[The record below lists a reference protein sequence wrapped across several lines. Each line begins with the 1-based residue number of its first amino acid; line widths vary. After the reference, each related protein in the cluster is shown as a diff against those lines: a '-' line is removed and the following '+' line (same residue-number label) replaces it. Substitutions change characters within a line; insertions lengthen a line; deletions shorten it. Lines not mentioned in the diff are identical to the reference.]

1 MKQHILVTGGAG
13 YIGSHAV
20 RALIAAGYDVTVIDT
35 LKGGHRQFVPPEAH
49 FFETDIG
56 DTQTMREI
64 FQQQK
69 DREMPIQAVIHFAGR
84 IEAGLSGKER
94 DDFTYNN
101 VVCGERLLRIC
112 EEFEVNTF
120 IFSSTAAV
128 YGEPEE
134 VPIRET
140 SDLRPVNYY
149 GTTKLEFERR
159 LKVETEKEGRNFRY
173 VALRYFN
180 AAGAHPDGGIGEWH
194 PHETHL
200 IPRVLQVAKGE
211 LPRVE
216 IYGVDY
222 PTKDGTC
229 VRDYIHVCDLVD
241 AHLLALEYLFEG
253 GRSDVFNLG
262 NGEGFTVREIIS
274 VAEEIVGGKL
284 PVVEETRREGDPAV
298 LVADSTKAKLTLG
311 WQPKHASLHDILQTA
326 WAWERE
332 RQ

>member
-20 RALIAAGYDVTVIDT
+20 RALLAQGYDVTVVDF
-35 LKGGHRQFVPPEAH
+35 LKGGHKEFIPPEAH
-49 FFETDIG
+49 FFETDLG
-56 DTQTMREI
+56 DSQMLRDI
-64 FQQQK
+64 FQQNK
-69 DREMPIQAVIHFAGR
+69 DRDMPIQAVIHFAGR

-94 DDFTYNN
+94 EDFLYNN
-101 VVCGERLLRIC
+101 VVCGERLLRVC
-112 EEFEVNTF
+112 EEFGMNTF

-134 VPIRET
+134 VPIKET
-140 SDLRPVNYY
+140 ADLRPVNYY

-159 LKVETEKEGRNFRY
+159 LVVEAEKEDRNFKY

-180 AAGAHPDGGIGEWH
+180 AAGADPQGGIGEWH
-194 PHETHL
+194 PRETHL

-229 VRDYIHVCDLVD
+229 VRDYIHVNDLVD
-241 AHLLALEYLFEG
+241 AHLLALEYLFDG
-253 GRSDVFNLG
+253 GKSDVFNLG
-262 NGEGFTVREIIS
+262 NGEGFTVREIITA
-274 VAEEIVGGKL
+274 AEEVVGGKL
-284 PVVEETRREGDPAV
+284 PVVEETRREGDPV
-298 LVADSTKAKLTLG
+298 TLVADSSKAREVLG
-311 WQPKHASLHDILQTA
+311 WQPKHAGLHEILETA
-326 WAWERE
+326 WNWER
-332 RQ
+332 QK